1 MREITTYGLYSTFPG
16 DLPPDTGAEALR
28 EQATALGAIC
38 ERWDASRAKIVADP
52 QLNDAARCERLD
64 ELARTESAAVERAIG
79 ERFGQWSRAEL
90 QRDIELTRA
99 AQHQRLDPSPIAT
112 NTERYLARSEERAI
126 ADRLRGMS
134 AGERYAAVSEA
145 AERNDTATLRAA
157 RDARLVTPEQWA
169 RIARAH
175 EERHHAQGAVELRRL
190 ERLAEVMDQNLA
202 IARRTVRGEG
212 RRRLGVTR

>member
-1 MREITTYGLYSTFPG
+1 MTTYGLYFG
-16 DLPPDTGAEALR
+16 LADGLPPEAGGEMLR
-28 EQATALGAIC
+28 DQATALSAIC
-38 ERWDASRAKIVADP
+38 DRWDAARAKIVSDP
-52 QLNDAARCERLD
+52 QLDDPARQARLD
-64 ELARTESAAVERAIG
+64 ALVRTESAAVERALG
-79 ERFGQWSRAEL
+79 ARFGKWSRAEL
-90 QRDIELTRA
+90 QSDIELTRA

-112 NTERYLARSEERAI
+112 NTERYLARSDERAI

-169 RIARAH
+169 RIAQIH
-175 EERHHAQGAVELRRL
+175 EQRHHAQGAAELRQL
-190 ERLAEVMDQNLA
+190 ERLAEVLDQNAA

-212 RRRLGVTR
+212 RRRLGVVL